1 MIKKGGTYVVMGLL
15 NTDSIAYAT
24 GKMIESL
31 GGKVIYTVQN
41 ERLKKIFFD
50 RGCTDISQEEKDAMK
65 GPVNIDAS
73 FVLSAC
79 FYTS

>member
-24 GKMIESL
+24 GKMIEEQ

-41 ERLKKIFFD
+41 ERLMRPRLGD
-50 RGCTDISQEEKDAMK
+50 DEK
-65 GPVNIDAS
+65 
-73 FVLSAC
+73 VLSVLKQEARR
-79 FYTS
+79 